1 MDTLSGRGGEGV
13 GPRYIPQLC
22 VTKEYIT
29 LYSSVRRP
37 RYYIHRLVCQLTKE
51 YNLRPSV

>member
-29 LYSSVRRP
+29 LYSSVRRN
-37 RYYIHRLVCQLTKE
+37 RGI
-51 YNLRPSV
+51 